1 MFPGEILSGGGE
13 VPRERVLQQTLEFSG
28 EVDDRIRCTHEE
40 AVAAVKP

>member
-13 VPRERVLQQTLEFSG
+13 VPRDRVLQQTLEFSG

-40 AVAAVKP
+40 AVATVKP